1 MLRSCFNVYLFSNGR
16 FINDIKE
23 KERPEIKI
31 SKDNDNSLK
40 RNMIKISRK
49 SIVNRKNV
57 DAKKE
62 KINLAVSINLF
73 GKVL

>member
-1 MLRSCFNVYLFSNGR
+1 MYFFSNGR

-23 KERPEIKI
+23 KQRPEIKI